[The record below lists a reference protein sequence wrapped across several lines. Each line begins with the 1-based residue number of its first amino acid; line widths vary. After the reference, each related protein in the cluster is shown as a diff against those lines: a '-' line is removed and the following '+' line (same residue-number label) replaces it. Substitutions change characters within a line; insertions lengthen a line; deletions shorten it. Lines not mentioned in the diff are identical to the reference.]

1 MNRGRFVT
9 LEGAEGVGKS
19 TNVAFVMR
27 FLEDAGCEVV
37 ATREPG
43 GTPLAEAIRGIVL
56 SAWEEEVPAHAELL
70 LMFAARSAHLQNLI
84 EPALA
89 RGAWVVCDRF
99 VDASFA
105 YQGAGRGIPTVQ
117 VEQLQEWVL
126 GTLRPDLTLLLD
138 AGIETGRERAAARD
152 RARATS
158 DRIEAERLDFFARV
172 RDAYLALARAEP
184 DRIKVIDAGASLP
197 EVQRKIAVQLQALL
211 DSL

>member
-19 TNVAFVMR
+19 TNVAFVKH

-56 SAWEEEVPAHAELL
+56 SSWEEEMPAHAELL

-84 EPALA
+84 EPALT

-105 YQGAGRGIPTVQ
+105 YQGAGRGIPTLQ

-138 AGIETGRERAAARD
+138 AGIETGRERAGARD

-158 DRIEAERLDFFARV
+158 DRIETEQLDFFARV

-184 DRIKVIDAGASLP
+184 DRIKVVDAGASLP